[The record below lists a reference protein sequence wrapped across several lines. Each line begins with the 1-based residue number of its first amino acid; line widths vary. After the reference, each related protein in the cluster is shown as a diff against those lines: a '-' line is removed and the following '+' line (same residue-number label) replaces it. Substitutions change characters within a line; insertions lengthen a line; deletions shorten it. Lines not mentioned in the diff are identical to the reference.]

1 MESINKYTISLF
13 GESYTIVSDEN
24 EEHLLATSDR
34 LDQMMKDV
42 SRESG
47 ITDYRRV
54 AVLAALQLASNVQK
68 LEQQIEDYDSKG
80 QQLVEHIEREMI

>member
-1 MESINKYTISLF
+1 MNDINKYTVSLF

-24 EEHLLATSDR
+24 EEHLVETSQR
-34 LDQMMKDV
+34 VDQMMQDV

-68 LEQQIEDYDSKG
+68 LEQQIDDYDSKG
-80 QQLVEHIEREMI
+80 QQLVEHIEREMA

>member
-1 MESINKYTISLF
+1 MNDIDKYTVSLF
-13 GESYTIVSDEN
+13 GESYQIVSDEN
-24 EEHLLATSDR
+24 EEHLVETSQR
-34 LDQMMKDV
+34 VDQMMQDV

-68 LEQQIEDYDSKG
+68 LEQQIDDYDSKG
-80 QQLVEHIEREMI
+80 QQLVEHIEREMA